1 MMNELKVFE
10 DEEFGKVRVV
20 EMNGEGWLVGKDV
33 AKVLGYSNTRDAL
46 KSHTDE
52 EDKADV
58 AIHDG
63 RQNRN
68 MVCIN
73 ESGMYSLVLSSK
85 LPSAKKFKRWVTSEV
100 LPSIRKNGV
109 YMTDDTIEK
118 ALTDPDFLI
127 QLATNLKD
135 EKVKRLEAERKNE
148 INRPKVAFA
157 EAVEVS
163 RNSILIR
170 ELAKILKQ
178 KGINVGEKK
187 LYQYLRQNGWLI
199 RAAGRDKNQP
209 TQKGMSMGLF
219 EVKECVVNHTTWTE
233 TKRTTL
239 VTGKGQLYFVN
250 KLINGIEVQ
259 AI

>member
-1 MMNELKVFE
+1 MNELKVFE
-10 DEEFGKVRVV
+10 NEEFGKVRVV
-20 EMNGEGWLVGKDV
+20 EVNGEGWLVGKDV
-33 AKVLGYSNTRDAL
+33 AEVLGYSNASKAL
-46 KSHTDE
+46 KDHIDE
-52 EDKADV
+52 EDKLNNESLSSL
-58 AIHDG
+58 G
-63 RQNRN
+63 QRGG
-68 MVCIN
+68 MLIN
-73 ESGMYSLVLSSK
+73 ESGLYSLVLKSK

-100 LPSIRKNGV
+100 LPSIRKNGA

-135 EKVKRLEAERKNE
+135 EKAKRLEAERKNE

-163 RNSILIR
+163 KNGILIR
-170 ELAKILKQ
+170 ELAKMLKQ
-178 KGINVGEKK
+178 KGIDVGEKK
-187 LYQYLRQNGWLI
+187 LFQYLRQNGWLI
-199 RAAGRDKNQP
+199 RAEGRDKNQP
-209 TQKGMSMGLF
+209 TQKGMDMGLF

-250 KLINGIEVQ
+250 KLINGIEAKAV
-259 AI
+259 

>member
-1 MMNELKVFE
+1 MNELKVFE
-10 DEEFGKVRVV
+10 NEEFGKVRVTV
-20 EMNGEGWLVGKDV
+20 NNGKEMFCGSDV
-33 AKVLGYSNTRDAL
+33 AKSLGYVIPSKAVNTHCKGVSKMEVPTNGGKQEML
-46 KSHTDE
+46 FITE
-52 EDKADV
+52 GDV
-58 AIHDG
+58 YRLITK
-63 RQNRN
+63 
-68 MVCIN
+68 
-73 ESGMYSLVLSSK
+73 SK
-85 LPSAKKFKRWVTSEV
+85 LESAEKFEGWVFDEV
-100 LPSIRKNGV
+100 LPSIRKNGA

-163 RNSILIR
+163 SNGILIR
-170 ELAKILKQ
+170 ELAKMLKQ

-199 RAAGRDKNQP
+199 RAEGRDKNQP
-209 TQKGMSMGLF
+209 TQKGMNMGLF
-219 EVKECVVNHTTWTE
+219 EVKEYIINHTTWTE